1 MTNAELGKYLARE
14 LFKLG
19 SENQRPCT
27 RIQFMSGNSL
37 GPERGQGGFAEA
49 PLAGF
54 LSQLLDQAND
64 HNGGEQRG

>member
-19 SENQRPCT
+19 SEHQRPCT

-54 LSQLLDQAND
+54 LAQLLDKAPS
-64 HNGGEQRG
+64 HNGNPQL

>member
-19 SENQRPCT
+19 SEHQGPCT
-27 RIQFMSGNSL
+27 RIQFMSGNSRD
-37 GPERGQGGFAEA
+37 GTERGQGGFAEA

-54 LSQLLDQAND
+54 LTQLLDQAK
-64 HNGGEQRG
+64 HPNG